1 MALAFIWYLHEA
13 SKEGD
18 RCSGQEIERFIIWG
32 WNGVYPLF
40 FLHHVISHYSLFFF
54 FVSALFF
61 VHSAFHQ
68 LIANLNIFT
77 SFKVLKIVHRI
88 IMKIN

>member
-1 MALAFIWYLHEA
+1 MALAFIWYLQRT
-13 SKEGD
+13 SKEVN
-18 RCSGQEIERFIIWG
+18 RCSGQEIARFIIWG

-40 FLHHVISHYSLFFF
+40 FLCHVISRCSLFFF

-61 VHSAFHQ
+61 VHAAFYQ
-68 LIANLNIFT
+68 LLANLNIFT
-77 SFKVLKIVHRI
+77 SFKVLKVVHRI